1 MFQKKIPHYSKWKW
15 TSLWFRDNDKHCCI
29 LHNFLLNL
37 DNDESLI
44 DEVDRELI
52 EEQVETNAAQ
62 FCEDD
67 YKIGCD
73 FRDDLTKQ
81 MWLDYENS

>member
-1 MFQKKIPHYSKWKW
+1 
-15 TSLWFRDNDKHCCI
+15 
-29 LHNFLLNL
+29 L